1 MILKSCAFSLST
13 EAANNLA
20 HHLPFVWNNLK
31 RSRLRKEIK
40 ERESLRPV
48 PAIYPV
54 EKLPF
59 LIIAAPTPPPPPPP
73 PRPPYKTDFPSGSLW
88 TI

>member
-59 LIIAAPTPPPPPPP
+59 LIIAAPTPPPP
-73 PRPPYKTDFPSGSLW
+73 YKTDFPSGSLW